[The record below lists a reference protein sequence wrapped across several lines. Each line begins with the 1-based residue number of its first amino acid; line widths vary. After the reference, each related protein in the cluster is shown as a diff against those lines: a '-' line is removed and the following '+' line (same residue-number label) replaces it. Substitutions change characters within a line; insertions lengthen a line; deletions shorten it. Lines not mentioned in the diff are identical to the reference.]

1 MGKYPDVPMGTFHA
15 DERGVEV
22 DVVLHAVSVRLDVRR
37 RDDLIARVE
46 FGPDEAQALADAIE
60 RALTYDG

>member
-1 MGKYPDVPMGTFHA
+1 MGTFLA

-37 RDDLIARVE
+37 KDEMITRVE
-46 FGPDEAQALADAIE
+46 LGPDEAQGLADAIQ
-60 RALTYDG
+60 RALSYDG

>member
-1 MGKYPDVPMGTFHA
+1 MGTFRA

-37 RDDLIARVE
+37 RHDLIARLE

-60 RALTYDG
+60 RALDYDG